1 MEKMYSE
8 INDLKIENQDL
19 KMKLAKVTNEYQEY
33 KKLWNEEDSL
43 NKLLAKEKEFMDSM
57 NEAFTIKTQKIM

>member
-1 MEKMYSE
+1 MYSE

-19 KMKLAKVTNEYQEY
+19 KMKLVKVTNEYQEY
-33 KKLWNEEDSL
+33 QKLWNEEESL
-43 NKLLAKEKEFMDSM
+43 NKLLAKEKEFMERM

>member
-1 MEKMYSE
+1 MYSE

-19 KMKLAKVTNEYQEY
+19 KMKLVKVTNEYQEY
-33 KKLWNEEDSL
+33 KKLWNEEESL
-43 NKLLAKEKEFMDSM
+43 NKLLAKEKESMDRM

>member
-1 MEKMYSE
+1 MYSE

-19 KMKLAKVTNEYQEY
+19 KMKLVKVTNEYQEY
-33 KKLWNEEDSL
+33 KKLWNEEESL
-43 NKLLAKEKEFMDSM
+43 NKLLAKEKEFMDRM

>member
-1 MEKMYSE
+1 VEKMYSE

>member
-1 MEKMYSE
+1 MYSE

>member
-1 MEKMYSE
+1 MYSE

-19 KMKLAKVTNEYQEY
+19 KMKLGKVTNEYQEY
-33 KKLWNEEDSL
+33 KKLWNEEESL
-43 NKLLAKEKEFMDSM
+43 NKLLAKEKEFMDRM